1 MLSKQVKEYL
11 KNWLDN
17 MQDGDVIKVID
28 GHVYLYNEC
37 GCELDSSYGNVDSEY
52 ICPNCGTVIGECRKG
67 YCEGCH
73 SEYFGA

>member
-37 GCELDSSYGNVDSEY
+37 GCELDSSYGNV
-52 ICPNCGTVIGECRKG
+52 
-67 YCEGCH
+67 
-73 SEYFGA
+73 